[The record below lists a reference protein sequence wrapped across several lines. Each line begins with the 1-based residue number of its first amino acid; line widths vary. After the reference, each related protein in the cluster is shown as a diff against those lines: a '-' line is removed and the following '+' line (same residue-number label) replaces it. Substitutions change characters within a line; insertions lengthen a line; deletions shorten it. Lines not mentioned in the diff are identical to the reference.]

1 MVQDFFRFTQRR
13 IPMPKGIKT
22 KRTVKDIKL
31 LDKAAAATAHMKR
44 AFVRSKQSAEATQ
57 QPEGHSPTDYAADK
71 VAGGAQ
77 EAVQK
82 TVSRIRHPSQKTKQ
96 AFDRA
101 KAQFRKAQQELP
113 KTRKQAAEQARQ
125 SADISKATADKLGK
139 TAAQTQQTVLD
150 ARQAARS
157 SKQAE
162 RSIKTTAKS
171 AKSTG
176 RVTGKGTI
184 KTVQKSV
191 KTAER
196 SAKTTV
202 KTAQQAAK
210 ATQKS
215 AQVATKSTKLAA
227 QTSRTAS
234 KTAVQSAKAAVRGTV
249 AAVKATVAAAQGL
262 VSLIAAGGWVAV
274 AIIVLMCL
282 IGLLLGSVFGV
293 FFSGE
298 DTGTSRAMPNVV
310 SELTTEFYGKVE
322 DIKTKNTHDVVDM
335 EAMSI
340 HWPEV
345 LAVYAVKVNSDPD
358 NPAEV
363 VTLDADKVEQLRSV
377 LHDMVS
383 LSHSLKTETQERTVT
398 TTNAD
403 GSITES
409 TETVT
414 IIRLIISLEQKSADD
429 MATQYGFSQ
438 TQKDQMHELLSPD
451 YADLWAQLLGGY
463 SAGSGTIGTP
473 DGSHIPKDIFSWPIG
488 EGFSISSGFGYRKDP
503 FSGETKYHGGTD
515 IAAPEGTPILAA
527 ADGVVVLAN
536 GIDTWGNGYGYH
548 VKIQHNSTYS
558 TLYAHCSKIA
568 VVVGQEVRQGEVIG
582 FVGTTGNS
590 TGYHL
595 HFEVWT
601 GGARMNPLGYFV

>member
-1 MVQDFFRFTQRR
+1 
-13 IPMPKGIKT
+13 MPKGIKT
-22 KRTVKDIKL
+22 KHSVKDIKL
-31 LDKAAAATAHMKR
+31 LDKTAAATARLKR

-57 QPEGHSPTDYAADK
+57 EPEGHSPTDHAAGK
-71 VAGGAQ
+71 VMGGAQ
-77 EAVQK
+77 DAAQK
-82 TVSRIRHPSQKTKQ
+82 TASRIRHPRQNTKQ

-101 KAQFRKAQQELP
+101 KAQFRKAKEELP

-125 SADISKATADKLGK
+125 VADVSKTTADKLGK
-139 TAAQTQQTVLD
+139 TAAQTQQTAQGAQQTQQVG
-150 ARQAARS
+150 QQTTRS
-157 SKQAE
+157 GKQAE
-162 RSIKTTAKS
+162 QTIKTATKS

-176 RVTGKGTI
+176 RATGKGTI

-196 SAKTTV
+196 SAKATV
-202 KTAQQAAK
+202 KTTQQAAK

-215 AQVATKSTKLAA
+215 AQVATKSAKLAA
-227 QTSRTAS
+227 QTSRAAS

-249 AAVKATVAAAQGL
+249 AAVRATVAAVQGL
-262 VSLIAAGGWVAV
+262 ASLIAAGGWVAV

-298 DTGTSRAMPNVV
+298 DTGTGRAMPSVV
-310 SELTTEFYGKVE
+310 SELTADFYSKVE
-322 DIKTKNTHDVVDM
+322 DIKDKNEHDMVDM

-340 HWPEV
+340 RWPEV
-345 LAVYAVKVNSDPD
+345 LAVYAVKVNTDTD

-363 VTLDADKVEQLRSV
+363 VTLDADKVEKLRGV

-383 LSHSLKTETQERTVT
+383 LSHSLKTETQERTIT
-398 TTNAD
+398 TKDENGEDIESAE
-403 GSITES
+403 SIEIT
-409 TETVT
+409 TLT
-414 IIRLIISLEQKSADD
+414 IKLAQKSADA
-429 MATQYGFSQ
+429 MAIQYGFSK
-438 TQKDQMHELLSPD
+438 TQKEQIQELLSPD
-451 YADLWAQLLGGY
+451 YASLWAQLLGGY
-463 SAGSGTIGTP
+463 TVGRGEFGMP
-473 DGSHIPKDIFSWPIG
+473 DASHVPKDIFSWPLSSG
-488 EGFSISSGFGYRKDP
+488 YSISSSFGYRQDP
-503 FSGETKYHGGTD
+503 FTGETKWHSGTD

-536 GIDTWGNGYGYH
+536 GIDAWGGGYGYH
-548 VKIQHNSTYS
+548 VKIQHDGTHS

-595 HFEVWT
+595 HFEIWT
-601 GGARMNPLGYFV
+601 GGARANPLGYFV